1 MRRPPYALGR
11 ARTGARALTR
21 TLAVAGVLLL
31 VAPAAAS
38 AHVTVIPERTA
49 AGGWARLTFR
59 VPNESATAG
68 TTRLQV
74 RLPAESPL
82 LHVSALAVPGWT
94 ATVEKA
100 ALAAPVTSHG
110 TEITEAPSVVTWT
123 ADPGVQI
130 GPGQFLEFAIS
141 GGPLP
146 DAGTTLVLPAEQTYS
161 DGAVVA
167 WDQVAVGDEEPAH
180 PAPAFTVTAA
190 EDDAH
195 GAATDVTP
203 THASDEAVAAEQAA
217 QQGADADSSRAAG
230 DAAGEGPAAGADPVA
245 RALGGLGA
253 VAGLLALA
261 LAWSRRRTAAAPH
274 GGSGVRP
281 SSEQRR

>member
-1 MRRPPYALGR
+1 MRLPLP
-11 ARTGARALTR
+11 ARAGALAS
-21 TLAVAGVLLL
+21 TLALAGALLL
-31 VAPAAAS
+31 VAPAAS

-59 VPNESATAG
+59 VPNESASAG

-94 ATVEKA
+94 ATVERA
-100 ALAAPVTSHG
+100 ALANPVTSHG

-146 DAGTTLVLPAEQTYS
+146 EAGTTLVLPAEQTYS
-161 DGAVVA
+161 DGTVVA
-167 WDQVAVGDEEPAH
+167 WDEVAAGDEEPAH
-180 PAPAFTVTAA
+180 PAPAFTVTTA
-190 EDDAH
+190 EGDAH

-203 THASDEAVAAEQAA
+203 TAASDNAVAAEPAA
-217 QQGADADSSRAAG
+217 QQGSDADSGQAGGDSAGDGGAAG
-230 DAAGEGPAAGADPVA
+230 GDPVA

-261 LAWSRRRTAAAPH
+261 LTWARRRTAAAPEAR
-274 GGSGVRP
+274 SEVRP
-281 SSEQRR
+281 SGEQRR

>member
-1 MRRPPYALGR
+1 MRRPLP
-11 ARTGARALTR
+11 ARAGALAS
-21 TLAVAGVLLL
+21 TLALAGALLL
-31 VAPAAAS
+31 VAPPAS

-68 TTRLQV
+68 ATRLQV
-74 RLPAESPL
+74 RLPADSPL

-100 ALAAPVTSHG
+100 ALATPVTSHG
-110 TEITEAPSVVTWT
+110 TQITEAPSVVTWT

-146 DAGTTLVLPAEQTYS
+146 EAGTTLVLPAEQTYS
-161 DGAVVA
+161 DGSVVA
-167 WDQVAVGDEEPAH
+167 WDEVAAGDEEPAH
-180 PAPAFTVTAA
+180 PAPAFTTTAS
-190 EDDAH
+190 DAH
-195 GAATDVTP
+195 DATEVTP
-203 THASDEAVAAEQAA
+203 TPTADAAVSAEPVGR
-217 QQGADADSSRAAG
+217 QGADADSGRTAG
-230 DAAGEGPAAGADPVA
+230 DAAGEGGSAGADPVA

-253 VAGLLALA
+253 AAGLLALA
-261 LAWSRRRTAAAPH
+261 LAWSRRRTAAAPE
-274 GGSGVRP
+274 GGSEVRT
-281 SSEQRR
+281 SGEQRR